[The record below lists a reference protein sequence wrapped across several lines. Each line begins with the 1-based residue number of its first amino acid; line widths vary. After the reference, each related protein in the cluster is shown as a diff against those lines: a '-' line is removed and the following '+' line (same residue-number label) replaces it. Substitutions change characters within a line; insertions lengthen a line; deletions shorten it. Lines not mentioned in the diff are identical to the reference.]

1 MKNITRILPFLLFF
15 IVIGCSQKEVS
26 SEKKSNDLIHET
38 SPYLLQHAYNPVN
51 WKAWNSKTLELAKK
65 ENKLIII
72 SVGYSA
78 CHWCHVM
85 EEESFENDSIAKLM
99 NENFINIKVDR
110 EERPDVDK
118 VYMNAVQLM
127 TGSGG
132 WPLNCITLP
141 DGRPIYGGT
150 YFTKKQWS
158 EVLTGISKLYNED
171 PKKAIE
177 FAENLTKGMQESQL
191 ITLNKEKPSFTNKEI
206 LKSVNLIKEQIDT
219 VFGGF
224 KGAPKFPMPTSLDF
238 LLRYNYQFKDASINS
253 YLKKSLTKMAFG
265 GIYDQISGGFS
276 RYSVDEKWHIPHF
289 EKMLYDNAQLVSLYS
304 KAYLNDK
311 NDLYKSTVV
320 ETLNFVKEELTA
332 KNGAFYSSLDAD
344 SRNERGESEEGAFYN
359 WKVIELREI
368 LKSDFNLFKEFYN
381 VNDYGFWE
389 KDQYVFIR
397 NKNKTDFANEN
408 NISLES
414 LNVKILSWKT
424 LLKKVRE
431 KRSKPHLD
439 DKVLTSWNALML
451 QGYIDAYRAFEDE
464 EYLRIALKSANF
476 LVKNQLRK
484 GNGLNRNFKDGKS
497 NINGYSEDYAAVIK
511 SFISLY
517 EVTLDE
523 KWLTTSKKLL
533 DYLFVNFFDKNTHMF
548 YFTSKEDE
556 SLIARKYEII
566 DGVIP
571 SSNSI
576 IANSLFKL
584 GHYYSDTKY
593 LKTSEQ
599 MLNNL
604 KDDIQI
610 NPANYSN
617 WLSLM
622 TNFTKPFYEVVVA
635 GKNANKVN
643 KELINSYIPNVIIAG
658 TVKDNTTLP
667 LLAYKF
673 NEDET
678 LIYVCVNGTCKLPVT
693 DIEKA
698 KKSIDR

>member
-1 MKNITRILPFLLFF
+1 M
-15 IVIGCSQKEVS
+15 
-26 SEKKSNDLIHET
+26 
-38 SPYLLQHAYNPVN
+38 
-51 WKAWNSKTLELAKK
+51 
-65 ENKLIII
+65 
-72 SVGYSA
+72 
-78 CHWCHVM
+78 
-85 EEESFENDSIAKLM
+85 
-99 NENFINIKVDR
+99 
-110 EERPDVDK
+110 
-118 VYMNAVQLM
+118 
-127 TGSGG
+127 
-132 WPLNCITLP
+132 
-141 DGRPIYGGT
+141 
-150 YFTKKQWS
+150 
-158 EVLTGISKLYNED
+158 
-171 PKKAIE
+171 
-177 FAENLTKGMQESQL
+177 
-191 ITLNKEKPSFTNKEI
+191 
-206 LKSVNLIKEQIDT
+206 
-219 VFGGF
+219 
-224 KGAPKFPMPTSLDF
+224 
-238 LLRYNYQFKDASINS
+238 
-253 YLKKSLTKMAFG
+253 
-265 GIYDQISGGFS
+265 
-276 RYSVDEKWHIPHF
+276 
-289 EKMLYDNAQLVSLYS
+289 
-304 KAYLNDK
+304 
-311 NDLYKSTVV
+311 
-320 ETLNFVKEELTA
+320 
-332 KNGAFYSSLDAD
+332 
-344 SRNERGESEEGAFYN
+344 
-359 WKVIELREI
+359 
-368 LKSDFNLFKEFYN
+368 
-381 VNDYGFWE
+381 
-389 KDQYVFIR
+389 
-397 NKNKTDFANEN
+397 
-408 NISLES
+408 
-414 LNVKILSWKT
+414 
-424 LLKKVRE
+424 
-431 KRSKPHLD
+431 
-439 DKVLTSWNALML
+439 
-451 QGYIDAYRAFEDE
+451 
-464 EYLRIALKSANF
+464 RIALKSANF

-556 SLIARKYEII
+556 SLIARKHEII

-678 LIYVCVNGTCKLPVT
+678 LNICLRKWYL
-693 DIEKA
+693 
-698 KKSIDR
+698 